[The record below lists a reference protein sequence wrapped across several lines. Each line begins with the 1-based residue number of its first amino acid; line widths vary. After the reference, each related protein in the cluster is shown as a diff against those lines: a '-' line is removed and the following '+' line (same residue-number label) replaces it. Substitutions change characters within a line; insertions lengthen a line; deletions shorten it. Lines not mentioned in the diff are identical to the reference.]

1 MRKIWLDIKQSL
13 GLELDLNGTPEVEVE
28 LAAAVLLMEMSLSDH
43 SIDETERAAA
53 IKSLARVFP
62 DFEGDLDNLIA
73 QAEVAADEGVSFHP
87 HVEALNESLPYAK
100 KVQVLESLWRV
111 AFADGRV
118 DKYEEHYLRRV
129 CDLLHLP
136 HKAFIMAKQ
145 AVAPQ
150 A

>member
-13 GLELDLNGTPEVEVE
+13 GLELDLGNSVEIEVE
-28 LAAAVLLMEMSLSDH
+28 LATAVLLMEMSLSDDT
-43 SIDETERAAA
+43 IDESERAAVL
-53 IKSLARVFP
+53 KSLTRVFP
-62 DFEGDLDNLIA
+62 DFEGDLDNLIK
-73 QAEVAADEGVSFHP
+73 QAEVDAAEGVSFHP
-87 HVEALNESLPYAK
+87 HVEALNESLSYREK
-100 KVQVLESLWRV
+100 IQVVESLWRV

-145 AVAPQ
+145 AVAP
-150 A
+150 